1 MVRGHAK
8 EVAQQKN
15 AAKQAD
21 KAKSVKR
28 DGSETRAILQAGVT
42 FTCSVCKQ
50 SMANVGV
57 LRNHFENKHPKAP
70 LPPELQQTS
79 T

>member
-8 EVAQQKN
+8 EVAQQRN

-28 DGSETRAILQAGVT
+28 DGNEV
-42 FTCSVCKQ
+42 
-50 SMANVGV
+50 
-57 LRNHFENKHPKAP
+57 RNMIKN
-70 LPPELQQTS
+70 
-79 T
+79 